1 MSGAGRRCACTYR
14 IGLTPPEDD
23 RIFKLTVEVRGRR
36 LPNTHRVQHVSD
48 DERSIRM
55 ARATLLDPQSA
66 DDLPLVAALVPV
78 ARREDGWELELQVGV
93 SADALLLLRSE
104 EKRKA
109 SWEVGALLSEQGSH
123 RSWEMVGVAELLRET
138 DRPSETTILHTRR
151 MPGLRPGCYQIRAF
165 VHDRI
170 TDTYGGAVATIEL
183 LEERGSIL
191 GPVVQSAG
199 GQFFRTTLPLR
210 SKERNIEPVVVRAI
224 ETGSLPIG
232 DRAVRTGEPL
242 EFASWICGSGARD
255 TLLRAR
261 RFVTSGAVRCFA
273 SMLRRSRSPATAHGF
288 PTVSTRRSSRRDPT
302 PTMCASIAGRMSRR
316 KMSRRGS
323 RSRRARR
330 PSRFRPPP
338 PPSERPRLP
347 NVRRGLSTATGADP
361 RRVGG

>member
-261 RFVTSGAVRCFA
+261 RFVTSGGRALFRFDAPSITVAGDCARLSDRLDTSELAAGSYAYHVRLDRGPDVAAEDVEARFEIEA
-273 SMLRRSRSPATAHGF
+273 STSTEPLPAA
-288 PTVSTRRSSRRDPT
+288 
-302 PTMCASIAGRMSRR
+302 AA
-316 KMSRRGS
+316 
-323 RSRRARR
+323 A
-330 PSRFRPPP
+330 
-338 PPSERPRLP
+338 E
-347 NVRRGLSTATGADP
+347 
-361 RRVGG
+361 